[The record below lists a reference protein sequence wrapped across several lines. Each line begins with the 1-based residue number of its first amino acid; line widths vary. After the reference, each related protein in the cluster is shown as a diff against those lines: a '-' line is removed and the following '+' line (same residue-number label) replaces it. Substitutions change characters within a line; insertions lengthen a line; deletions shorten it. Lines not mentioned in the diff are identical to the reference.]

1 MTLGKKLGALMDEGW
16 FDIPPAIA
24 NNELMLREFLELKSI
39 LITAA
44 VSGEKCIRLEG
55 MDMRFPELYKSE
67 QIWDWL
73 RDNEISC
80 YGGADA
86 NGCNLSCLLYWGNC
100 QEEHD
105 EESTA
110 PKVLHICGNDSKECA
125 TAIVKDNELRI
136 RSGGIVSGAKKDSL
150 GRIHYFVNLTNLKG
164 TLDDASNK
172 DLLEELK
179 HRLERK

>member
-1 MTLGKKLGALMDEGW
+1 MTLGAILATLMDEGW

-44 VSGEKCIRLEG
+44 VSGEKCVRLEG
-55 MDMRFPELYKSE
+55 MDMRLPELYKSD

-73 RDNEISC
+73 HANEITC
-80 YGGADA
+80 YVGADA
-86 NGCNLSCLLYWGNC
+86 NGCNLSCLLYWDNC
-100 QEEHD
+100 QKEHD
-105 EESTA
+105 EESAVT
-110 PKVLHICGNDSKECA
+110 KVLHICSNDSGEYA
-125 TAIVKDNELRI
+125 AIVVKDNELSV
-136 RSGGIVSGAKKDSL
+136 RSGCLISDAKKDSL
-150 GRIHYFVNLTNLKG
+150 GRIHYFLNLTNLKS